1 MIPGRRRAHE
11 RGRVSP
17 DVLRLS
23 ERKNLSNFLSG
34 AFALLSE
41 TPHCDC
47 ATRRKAKGGE
57 SVGSEARAGTCR
69 KELSF
74 VPLFV
79 RALRGFSAT
88 APGPPLVRL
97 FDCVCYFCA
106 AANVLIRSSSPPF
119 PSSFSASRRLPLCIR
134 FRSCPFPIFPFSP
147 NFPLP
152 QNSVYLL
159 PLLPFRSV
167 SRFTVVPFP
176 ACFSFAFCVCV
187 SSASFLVF
195 SFIFRST
202 SSAT

>member
-88 APGPPLVRL
+88 APGPPLGAFVRL
-97 FDCVCYFCA
+97 CLLFLRSGECIDSFFLAPLSLVF
-106 AANVLIRSSSPPF
+106 LGLSSSSPLY
-119 PSSFSASRRLPLCIR
+119 SLSQLSLPH
-134 FRSCPFPIFPFSP
+134 
-147 NFPLP
+147 
-152 QNSVYLL
+152 
-159 PLLPFRSV
+159 
-167 SRFTVVPFP
+167 
-176 ACFSFAFCVCV
+176 FSFL
-187 SSASFLVF
+187 S
-195 SFIFRST
+195 
-202 SSAT
+202 